1 MADELLALFE
11 HGSTDHAEV
20 LLVVLVPAVNLPRQ
34 LAGVVALGAMPVLLR
49 ALHPLRT
56 EGTLKVVFRG
66 KEVAPHV
73 LHVLV
78 LYEFLLTVFLELFR
92 KICLEFVNA
101 FEFLLSECP
110 RRPLAGVLQPS
121 WKNFLP
127 S

>member
-11 HGSTDHAEV
+11 HCSTDHAEV
-20 LLVVLVPAVNLPRQ
+20 LLVVLEPAVNLPRQ

-56 EGTLKVVFRG
+56 EGTLNVVFSG

-78 LYEFLLTVFLELFR
+78 LYEFIVTVSLELFR
-92 KICLEFVNA
+92 KIFLEFENA
-101 FEFLLSECP
+101 FEFVLSECP
-110 RRPLAGVLQPS
+110 RRPLAGVPQPS
-121 WKNFLP
+121 WKNFP
-127 S
+127 PI

>member
-11 HGSTDHAEV
+11 RCSTDHAEV
-20 LLVVLVPAVNLPRQ
+20 LLDVLVPAVNLPRQ

-78 LYEFLLTVFLELFR
+78 LYEFIVTVSPELFL
-92 KICLEFVNA
+92 KSFLEFVNA
-101 FEFLLSECP
+101 LEFLLSECP

-121 WKNFLP
+121 WKNFP
-127 S
+127 PI